1 MNLKL
6 TKIYFSVQDYL
17 MILFG
22 TLLYGFGFNA
32 FILSNE
38 IVTGGVSGIC
48 ALIFFASNGLIPVS
62 VSYFVIN
69 VALLVVALKI
79 LGLKFLIKTIFGVF
93 SLSASLSLFE
103 WLLKGQPI
111 LHDQPFMAIIIGA
124 FMCGAGLGLVF
135 SANGSTGGTDIIGA
149 VINKYKNIS
158 IGRILLFCDFFII
171 SSSFFLFHNVD
182 SETVIGFLRH
192 YGLDKD
198 FALNIEVNHATLA
211 GHTFEHEL
219 QAAADAGM
227 LCSIDANRGDYQN
240 GWDTDQFPMDI
251 YELAQAWLVILEGGG
266 LTTGGTNFDAKTRR
280 NSTDLEDIFIA
291 HIGGMDA
298 FARALM
304 IAADI
309 LENSDYRKMRAERY
323 ASFDAG
329 EGKAFEDGKL
339 TLEDLRTIALR
350 DGEPKQISGKQ
361 ELYEMI
367 VNLHI

>member
-149 VINKYKNIS
+149 VINI
-158 IGRILLFCDFFII
+158 RIYRSDVSFCFAI
-171 SSSFFLFHNVD
+171 SSSSVPL
-182 SETVIGFLRH
+182 SS
-192 YGLDKD
+192 
-198 FALNIEVNHATLA
+198 
-211 GHTFEHEL
+211 
-219 QAAADAGM
+219 
-227 LCSIDANRGDYQN
+227 CSIT
-240 GWDTDQFPMDI
+240 W
-251 YELAQAWLVILEGGG
+251 
-266 LTTGGTNFDAKTRR
+266 TR
-280 NSTDLEDIFIA
+280 
-291 HIGGMDA
+291 
-298 FARALM
+298 
-304 IAADI
+304 
-309 LENSDYRKMRAERY
+309 
-323 ASFDAG
+323 SFSVSW
-329 EGKAFEDGKL
+329 
-339 TLEDLRTIALR
+339 RW
-350 DGEPKQISGKQ
+350 S
-361 ELYEMI
+361 
-367 VNLHI
+367 